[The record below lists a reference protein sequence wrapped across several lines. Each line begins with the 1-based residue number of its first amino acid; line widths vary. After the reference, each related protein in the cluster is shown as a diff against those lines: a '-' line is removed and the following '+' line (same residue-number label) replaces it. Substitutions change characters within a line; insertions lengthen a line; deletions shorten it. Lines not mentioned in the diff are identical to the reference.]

1 MGQNW
6 GGGDAM
12 PLKTILVP
20 VDFSDRAMGAVRHA
34 EALQKRFGSRLI
46 LLHVLPPPH
55 YEFGAM
61 EVGGTVLEDLFRTRS
76 EQARRDLDQFLCSE
90 TPPPDCERILIEGD
104 PSTQIVSTAQ
114 ERDCDLIV
122 MPTHGYG
129 PFRRFILGSVTAK
142 VLHDADCP
150 VWTGVHLEAPSA
162 EAVHLDHIAVG
173 LDLGA
178 SSERTLM
185 WASRFAARLGARLS
199 LIHAM
204 PNLEGKAGEYFDPDW
219 RKHVETSVHE
229 AVSNLTASLS
239 IEAPLH
245 VDSGDAAT
253 VVCDLAADIKADLL
267 VIGRGSAAGVFG
279 RLRTNAYS
287 IIRQSTCPVVS
298 V

>member
-1 MGQNW
+1 
-6 GGGDAM
+6 M
-12 PLKTILVP
+12 PLKQILVP

-34 EALQKRFGSRLI
+34 EALQRRFDSQI
-46 LLHVLPPPH
+46 VLLHVLPPPH

-76 EQARRDLDQFLCSE
+76 EQARQDLDNFLSDE
-90 TPPPDCERILIEGD
+90 IPADSCERVLIEGD
-104 PSTQIVSTAQ
+104 PSSVIVETAH
-114 ERDCDLIV
+114 ERGCDLIV

-150 VWTGVHLEAPSA
+150 VWTGVHLEAPSV
-162 EAVHLDHIAVG
+162 EAVHVDHVAVG

-185 WASRFAARLGARLS
+185 WASRFASRIGAKLS

-229 AVSNLTASLS
+229 AIGNLTASLS
-239 IEAPLH
+239 IDAPLH
-245 VDSGDAAT
+245 VDSGDAST
-253 VVCDLAADIKADLL
+253 VVCDIAADIRADLL

-279 RLRTNAYS
+279 RLRANAYS
-287 IIRQSTCPVVS
+287 IIRQSVCPVVS